1 MTSAWKTKP
10 RAFVGCTLLVLALG
24 LLRPGSV
31 QPAPDSQGDDPLP
44 VTILFTNDIESAFD
58 PTPAYWRSDLE
69 LIGGVAQLATLI
81 EVQRATEPNVFL
93 FDSGDIF
100 TGTLSKLTRGE
111 LPFELMLTMGYDAMC
126 IGNHEFEY
134 GWETFATL
142 KNRVSFPVLGAN
154 LFYKGTQIP
163 YTQPYTVFE
172 RNGIR
177 LAVIGI
183 LGQDAATAL
192 IPSNI
197 AGVDVLDPI
206 PILTRLVPELRQD
219 VDLVVLL
226 THQGDTAPMQTD
238 DEWRPEIQRDITA
251 DRYVAGKVPGIDVL
265 LGGHA
270 DAGTRTPVVHPVT
283 GTIIMQTFGQA
294 QHLGVLQL
302 QLNRMTRQIE
312 RFEGKLLDVDS
323 NKLRPNETVWTKLK
337 TYRNQFP
344 EMLKPVGRTTQRIN
358 RQYNQESDLGN
369 LFADILRSHTGA
381 DIGLMPSG
389 ALRKDLPK
397 GPVTRMDLLDAFPF
411 TDRIAI
417 VELTGRTLRNI
428 VEQGL
433 SLERGML
440 QVSGMT
446 VTYDPGAQALN
457 RAIEIKVAGV
467 VLSDSSRYQV
477 ATIEI
482 LAAGGDRYEQF
493 NEALQVSYV
502 ESTYADA
509 LQQYF
514 ASVGVVELP
523 PRGRLNSRP

>member
-1 MTSAWKTKP
+1 MISNRQPGLCA
-10 RAFVGCTLLVLALG
+10 LVLCVLLTIATGLG
-24 LLRPGSV
+24 PGGAWAASHSDGSDNV
-31 QPAPDSQGDDPLP
+31 N

-58 PTPAYWRSDLE
+58 PTPAYWRPDLE

-81 EVQRATEPNVFL
+81 DRYRVREPNVFL

-111 LPFELMLTMGYDAMC
+111 LPFELMLSMGYDAMC

-134 GWETFATL
+134 GWQTFAAL

-154 LFYKGTQIP
+154 LFYKDTQIP
-163 YTQPYTVFE
+163 YTQPFAIFE
-172 RNGIR
+172 RNGVR

-197 AGVDVLDPI
+197 AGVDVLDPV
-206 PILTRLVPELRQD
+206 PILTDLVPQLRRD
-219 VDLVVLL
+219 VDLIVLL
-226 THQGDTAPMQTD
+226 THQGNTAPMQTD
-238 DEWRPEIQRDITA
+238 DEWRPEVQRDIGA
-251 DRYVAGKVPGIDVL
+251 DLHLAGQVHGIDIL

-270 DAGTRTPVVHPVT
+270 DAGTRTPVVHPTT
-283 GTIIMQTFGQA
+283 GTVIMQTFGQA

-302 QLNRMTRQIE
+302 QLNRRTRQME
-312 RFEGKLLDVDS
+312 SFEGKLVEVDS
-323 NKLRPNETVWTKLK
+323 NSLRPNETVWAKLES
-337 TYRNQFP
+337 YRNQFP
-344 EMLKPVGRTTQRIN
+344 DMLQPVGQTAQRLN

-381 DIGLMPSG
+381 AIGLMPSG

-397 GPVTRMDLLDAFPF
+397 GKVSRMDLLDAFPF

-417 VELTGRTLRNI
+417 VKLTGRTLRGI
-428 VEQGL
+428 IEQGL
-433 SLERGML
+433 SLERGII
-440 QVSGMT
+440 QVSGLS
-446 VTYDPGAQALN
+446 VTYNPHAPAMHRAL
-457 RAIEIKVAGV
+457 AIKVAGEE
-467 VLSDSSRYQV
+467 LSDDKHYQV

-493 NEALQVSYV
+493 HEALSVSYL
-502 ESTYADA
+502 ESSYADA
-509 LQQYF
+509 LQQHF
-514 ASVGVVELP
+514 AAAGVVGLP
-523 PRGRLNSRP
+523 SAGRLVSEH